1 MIINVVKVQVL
12 PDYQL
17 ELQFDNG
24 EIKIF
29 DFKRYLDYKCY
40 RILNDVTEFNKA
52 KASFGTVSWGKD
64 IDIAPETLY
73 EKSVNVNQL
82 KELGISLNK

>member
-1 MIINVVKVQVL
+1 MFNSVRAAWGSVVW
-12 PDYQL
+12 
-17 ELQFDNG
+17 
-24 EIKIF
+24 
-29 DFKRYLDYKCY
+29 
-40 RILNDVTEFNKA
+40 LN
-52 KASFGTVSWGKD
+52 D